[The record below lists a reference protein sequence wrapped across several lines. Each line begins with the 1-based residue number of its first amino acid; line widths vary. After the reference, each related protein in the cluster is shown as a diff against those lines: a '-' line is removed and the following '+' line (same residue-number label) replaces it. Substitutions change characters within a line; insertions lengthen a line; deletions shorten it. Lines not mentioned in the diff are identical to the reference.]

1 MASETT
7 KYQIN
12 FKTHKDGTL
21 INIYADSIKELEV
34 QITDISMIAAMIKS
48 TEAEL
53 YTGPQSAPASEKQF
67 EAIKQQFNAPAAS
80 EAPGSKACKHGPMKA
95 GAPKAGESERMRITD
110 GGNVG
115 IGNSTPSSKLVVAGA
130 VELADLEVKEAE
142 DIPAS
147 GPNEMPTEMSEE
159 TYETAPGDIPTT
171 GDGIPADVDQGKIV
185 GTDKDIAKMIEE
197 LSYRIEEM
205 EKKLMDMEKVKE
217 EVVDKEPTMEEDMA
231 EVEIEIEKDEEEEDL
246 PKLDGA
252 PIEARIKKF
261 STHDT
266 KKSTPGLS
274 SQERVLARL
283 YNK

>member
-1 MASETT
+1 MNA
-7 KYQIN
+7 
-12 FKTHKDGTL
+12 KTVLKKLVMMLSSNEVELTYAKLKDGTIVESETFDVGESL
-21 INIYADSIKELEV
+21 FVISEDGTKSPAPNGEHELSLRDSEGNETLLKVITEDGVIKERE
-34 QITDISMIAAMIKS
+34 
-48 TEAEL
+48 
-53 YTGPQSAPASEKQF
+53 
-67 EAIKQQFNAPAAS
+67 N
-80 EAPGSKACKHGPMKA
+80 
-95 GAPKAGESERMRITD
+95 
-110 GGNVG
+110 
-115 IGNSTPSSKLVVAGA
+115 

-147 GPNEMPTEMSEE
+147 GPTAFPHEMSEE

-185 GTDKDIAKMIEE
+185 GTDKDIAKMMEE

-252 PIEARIKKF
+252 PIEAKVKKF
-261 STHDT
+261 SLTNE